1 MTAISRWMDRLADR
15 WSRRA
20 LFPGSS
26 AERPGFQAVVD
37 VSGEYAAEVART
49 PAAVWA
55 WLSTPA
61 NHVDAR
67 DGFVLPGPGPERWCL
82 TTDAAGGI
90 VGTVLDVLER
100 DEGQRIVLRSVGA
113 ETTWVW
119 DWSVFD
125 AGTDP
130 AAPTSLVRLTM
141 TTSVRAHSAGP
152 VERGLLTAA
161 RRAVTRMDH
170 VLTGAPPPPPLPGER
185 AADRGRTV
193 EHRSKEPLTRRE
205 VDVRVVVPL
214 PVDDVWRGVL
224 DATAFTVDAAPG
236 EHGGVVPGTPVGA
249 PGELRYV
256 VTSVGNARYVRFHE
270 VVSVGPGYRLV
281 LRNQSAS
288 HPTESVTTVEAHP
301 DGALVRIVCEVL
313 VHGADTWTADA
324 VRTALLAHLARLSQ
338 ELVLRAGTDPDPQ
351 TPEA

>member
-1 MTAISRWMDRLADR
+1 MTAISRWMDGLADR

-20 LFPGSS
+20 VFPGSS

-37 VSGEYAAEVART
+37 VSGEYAAEVAS
-49 PAAVWA
+49 PSAAVWA

-82 TTDAAGGI
+82 MTDAAGGI

-141 TTSVRAHSAGP
+141 TTSVRAHSSEP

-170 VLTGAPPPPPLPGER
+170 ALTGASPPSPLPGER
-185 AADRGRTV
+185 AADRGRTL

-205 VDVRVVVPL
+205 VDVQVLVPL

-224 DATAFTVDAAPG
+224 DATTFTVDAAPG
-236 EHGGVVPGTPVGA
+236 ECGGVVPGTPVGA

-256 VTSVGNARYVRFHE
+256 VSAAGNERFVRFHE
-270 VVSVGPGYRLV
+270 VVAVGPGHRLV

-288 HPTESVTTVEAHP
+288 HPAESVTTVEPHP
-301 DGALVRIVCEVL
+301 DGALVRVVCEVL
-313 VHGADTWTADA
+313 VHGDDAWTADA
-324 VRTALLAHLARLSQ
+324 VRTAYSAHLARLSQ
-338 ELVLRAGTDPDPQ
+338 ELVRRAGTDLEPQ
-351 TPEA
+351 TPEG